1 MFGEEKMLGRSSV
14 LDWALIFLGGVFLL
28 VPAHG
33 GAQSKAPGPPPANVS
48 TLEVESGRITPL
60 KEFIGTVF
68 FEEVSEV
75 AAEISGVVEK
85 VRFEEGQRVKSGQI
99 LVEVDSEIL
108 RKRRQSLVASYEQAL
123 SDLQIAKIDMGRKE
137 KLLKKRSISEQ
148 SYDETQ
154 FRVKGLEKRVTALKT
169 EVERID
175 IELKKKNIRAPF
187 SGVVIKRHV
196 DRGEWLS
203 EGKTVAVF
211 AKDDVVDIVA
221 QIPERYIQYIRTGME
236 VKVDVNG
243 RKFNGKVFAVVPRA
257 DIATRTF
264 PVKIRAPNTLSLIEG
279 MSAKILLATGK
290 KNDALLV
297 PRDAVINASGQTVVF
312 AVENSRARMIPVAI
326 IGYKGMKIGVT
337 AKGLEDGMQI
347 IVKGHERLRD
357 GQPVRAFKPYVIDG
371 P

>member
-1 MFGEEKMLGRSSV
+1 MFCRRI
-14 LDWALIFLGGVFLL
+14 IFLCISVWLL
-28 VPAHG
+28 
-33 GAQSKAPGPPPANVS
+33 GALQQPVAAWAQGKPPGPSAANVS
-48 TLEVESGRITPL
+48 TSSVASGQVAPQA
-60 KEFIGTVF
+60 EFIGTVF

-85 VRFEEGQRVKSGQI
+85 VHFEEGQRVKSGQI
-99 LVEVDSEIL
+99 LVEVGSEIL
-108 RKRRQSLVASYEQAL
+108 RKKRQSLVASYEQAL
-123 SDLQIAKIDMGRKE
+123 SDLEIAKIDMRRKE

-148 SYDETQ
+148 SYDEVQ
-154 FRVKGLEKRVTALKT
+154 FRVKGLEKRVIALKT

-187 SGVVIKRHV
+187 SGVVINRHV

-236 VKVDVNG
+236 VKVEVSG
-243 RKFNGKVFAVVPRA
+243 HRFLGTIMAVVPRG

-264 PVKIRAPNTLSLIEG
+264 PVKIRTPNTLALIEG
-279 MSAKILLATGK
+279 MSAKVILPTGK
-290 KNDALLV
+290 KKQVLV
-297 PRDAVINASGQTVVF
+297 IPRDALISKFGKTVVF
-312 AVENSRARMIPVAI
+312 VVDDSKARMVPVNV
-326 IGYKGMKIGVT
+326 IGHEGLNAGVEASGLTKGMQVV
-337 AKGLEDGMQI
+337 
-347 IVKGHERLRD
+347 VKGNERLRD
-357 GQPVRAFKPYVIDG
+357 GQPVALARKPYQPYTQEG